1 MGELIRR
8 SEGGKIWRWE
18 RRDEP
23 WAGARRWVSLEG
35 LEVILGQRLSPEAR
49 PLEARCD
56 LGDFVSGCFHNE
68 VRARFGAEVLAEA
81 LKEARVGE
89 AAKAP
94 AKAPAAAKGSAE
106 EARAPRRAVVTSQ
119 GLQEAPAR
127 PAALAGERLALA
139 GAGDA
144 EVGLVLT
151 RAARV
156 DLPLAA
162 ALKELLGIKVGSLGG
177 ALGRLPAPLSRRLGR
192 AEAEAA
198 RRRLEALGAEVV
210 LTAAS

>member
-23 WAGARRWVSLEG
+23 WAGARRWISLEG
-35 LEVILGQRLSPEAR
+35 LEVILGQRLSPEAH
-49 PLEARCD
+49 PLEARCG
-56 LGDFVSGCFHNE
+56 LEDFVSGCFHNE

-89 AAKAP
+89 GAVKAAKV
-94 AKAPAAAKGSAE
+94 APAAARPEA

-127 PAALAGERLALA
+127 PAREGERLALA

-162 ALKELLGIKVGSLGG
+162 ALKELLGVKVGSLGS

-198 RRRLEALGAEVV
+198 QRRLRALGAEVV